1 MDFTQFTLE
10 EVNALNKNTL
20 MEVLGI
26 ECVELGVNSIKFKMP
41 VDARTHQPMGILHG
55 GASAALIETVGSF
68 GSFLMADP
76 KNERPVGLSIN
87 AEHIRAVRNGNVI
100 ATGTLIHPGGSTHIW
115 QVNINEETTEQL
127 VCTGRLTI
135 MRIKNS
141 MVLYYR
147 IPGQETVTCQG
158 QFHPLQ
164 HNDKP
169 NGFIVSTAN
178 GEKRY
183 AFKPSA
189 SVPFGV

>member
-1 MDFTQFTLE
+1 MDFTRFTLE

-26 ECVELGVNSIKFKMP
+26 ECIELGVNSINFKMP
-41 VDARTHQPMGILHG
+41 VDSRTHQPMGILHG

-115 QVNINEETTEQL
+115 QVNIHEETTEQL

-135 MRIKNS
+135 MRIKK
-141 MVLYYR
+141 
-147 IPGQETVTCQG
+147 
-158 QFHPLQ
+158 Q
-164 HNDKP
+164 HGAKL
-169 NGFIVSTAN
+169 
-178 GEKRY
+178 
-183 AFKPSA
+183 
-189 SVPFGV
+189 